1 VRPGLTGL
9 WQVSGRNNLTY
20 RTRVRLDLTYV
31 RHRNFWLDLGI
42 VLRTIGVVLLPMDRG
57 AY

>member
-1 VRPGLTGL
+1 M
-9 WQVSGRNNLTY
+9 SGRNNLTY

-31 RHRNFWLDLGI
+31 RSRSFWLDLGI

>member
-1 VRPGLTGL
+1 VK
-9 WQVSGRNNLTY
+9 
-20 RTRVRLDLTYV
+20 LDLFYA
-31 RHRNFWLDLGI
+31 RNRNFWLDLGI

>member
-1 VRPGLTGL
+1 VK
-9 WQVSGRNNLTY
+9 
-20 RTRVRLDLTYV
+20 LDLFYA
-31 RHRNFWLDLGI
+31 RNRNLWLDLRI